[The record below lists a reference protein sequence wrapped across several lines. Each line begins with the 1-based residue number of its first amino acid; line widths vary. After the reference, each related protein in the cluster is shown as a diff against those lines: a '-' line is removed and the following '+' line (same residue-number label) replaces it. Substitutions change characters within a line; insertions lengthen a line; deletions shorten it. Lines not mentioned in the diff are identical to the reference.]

1 MYKSQQVRDIAPEV
15 DALRMGMGW
24 SVEDTNKPHIII
36 ESTYGDSHP
45 GSAGLDRIS
54 EYVEKSI
61 ASQGAKY
68 SKFYATDICDGIA
81 QGHEGMNYSLLSREM
96 IANMVEIHVK
106 AAPCDGLVCISSCD
120 KAVPAHL
127 IAMARLDMPS
137 IFVSGGVMREGPDH
151 LTLEQIGTYNIQYK
165 RGEITEAEFNT
176 LKQNA
181 CASCGACQFMGT
193 ACTMQVMSEALGL
206 SLLGSSMIPY
216 GTNILFNAADQAG
229 KQVVE
234 LMKKG
239 IKPSDILTYS
249 AFHNALVIHSA
260 ISGSTNALLHLPV
273 IAKEAGVKIGADLF
287 DNIQRDI
294 PYLVN
299 VRPAGKY
306 SGEHFYYA
314 GGVPG
319 LMLKLS
325 KYLDLQVLTV
335 SGKNLGES
343 LEEYKESNKLITQQ
357 NFLMNYGLK
366 SEEVIR
372 PLENPITEHGAIAV
386 LKGNIA
392 PDGCVIK
399 HTALHKDMRLH
410 TGRAR
415 VFENELDARNAIIN
429 RDIKEGEVIVIRYVG
444 PKGAGMPE
452 MFYATEAL
460 VSDEQLSSTTALITD
475 GRFSGASRGP
485 VIGHISPEA
494 AEGGPIAF
502 VTDNDLIEINID
514 HRSINIVG
522 INGVKM
528 TQEEIVH
535 ELEERK
541 KLFKKPEIEDKGILG
556 LYKKTATS
564 AMEGGAMEIN

>member
-1 MYKSQQVRDIAPEV
+1 MYKSQHVRDIAPEI

-24 SVEDTNKPHIII
+24 TVEDTNKAHIII

-45 GSAGLDRIS
+45 GSCGIDKIS
-54 EYVEKSI
+54 EFVEKGV
-61 ASQGAKY
+61 AGQGAKY

-81 QGHEGMNYSLLSREM
+81 QGHEGMNYSLISREM
-96 IANMVEIHVK
+96 IANMVEVHVK

-137 IFVSGGVMREGPDH
+137 IYVPGGVMKEGPGH
-151 LTLEQIGTYNIQYK
+151 LTLEQIGSYNIKYK
-165 RGEITEAEFNT
+165 RGEISESQFNS

-181 CASCGACQFMGT
+181 CSSCGACQFMGT
-193 ACTMQVMSEALGL
+193 ACTMQVMGETLGL
-206 SLLGSSMIPY
+206 ALLGSSVIPY
-216 GTNILFNAADQAG
+216 GTNILYNAADSAG
-229 KQVVE
+229 KQVLE

-239 IKPSDILTYS
+239 IRTSDILTES
-249 AFHNALVIHSA
+249 AFHNALVVHSA

-273 IAKEAGVKIGADLF
+273 IAKEADVKLNADMF
-287 DNIQRDI
+287 DKIQRDV

-306 SGEHFYYA
+306 AAEHFYYA
-314 GGVPG
+314 GGVPA

-325 KYLDLQVLTV
+325 RYLDLHALTV
-335 SGKNLGES
+335 TGKSLGES
-343 LEEYKESNKLITQQ
+343 LKEYSESNKLTTQKSY
-357 NFLMNYGLK
+357 LINYGLDA
-366 SEEVIR
+366 EEVIR
-372 PLENPITEHGAIAV
+372 PLENPITSHGAIAV

-410 TGRAR
+410 TGKAK
-415 VFENELDARNAIIN
+415 VFENELDARNAIIS
-429 RDIKEGEVIVIRYVG
+429 REIKAGEVIVIRYVG
-444 PKGAGMPE
+444 PKGTGMPE

-460 VSDEQLSSTTALITD
+460 VSDELLSSTTALITD

-485 VIGHISPEA
+485 VIGHMSPEA

-502 VTDNDLIEINID
+502 VKDNDLIEIDID
-514 HRSINIVG
+514 NRSISIVG
-522 INGVKM
+522 INGIKM
-528 TQEEIVH
+528 TDEEVGQ
-535 ELEERK
+535 ELEARK
-541 KLFKKPEIEDKGILG
+541 KLFKKTQIRDKGILG

-564 AMEGGAMEIN
+564 AMEGGAMEI